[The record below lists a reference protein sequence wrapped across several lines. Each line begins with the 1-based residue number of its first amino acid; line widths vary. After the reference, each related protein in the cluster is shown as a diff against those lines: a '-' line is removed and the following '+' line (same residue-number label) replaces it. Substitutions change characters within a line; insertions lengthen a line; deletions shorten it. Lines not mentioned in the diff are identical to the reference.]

1 MSEQGYDEAFA
12 RKAAENYERYFV
24 PVIGAPVAEG
34 LIEAAALRPGE
45 RVLDVACG
53 TGIVT
58 RMAAEGVAPDGSVA
72 GLDANPG
79 MLAVARQAC
88 APELGI
94 EWHHGPAEAIP
105 LPDDSFDVVLCGMG
119 LQFFSDRGAALEQ
132 IRRVLDEGGRFV
144 ANLPGP
150 EPPPLRLMAESL
162 SRHVGPQAGG
172 FVHAVFS
179 LHEEDEV
186 RELLDGA
193 GFSDLDVRSEPTP
206 LSLPAP
212 ADFLWQYV
220 QSTPLAAAFAGLDE
234 EGRAALAQEYA
245 DQCRPFVEG
254 DRMKGTVRMT
264 TVVGR
269 A

>member
-1 MSEQGYDEAFA
+1 MSEQGYDAEFA
-12 RKAAENYERYFV
+12 KKAAESYERYFV

-94 EWHHGPAEAIP
+94 EWHQAPAEAIP
-105 LPDDSFDVVLCGMG
+105 LPDDSFDAVLCGMG
-119 LQFFSDRGAALEQ
+119 LQFFSDRMAALEE

-150 EPPPLRLMAESL
+150 EPPPLRIMAESL
-162 SRHVGPQAGG
+162 SRHVGPQAAG

-186 RELLDGA
+186 RDLLDGA
-193 GFSDLDVRSEPTP
+193 GFSDVDVRSKPTP
-206 LSLPAP
+206 LDLPAP
-212 ADFLWQYV
+212 GDFLWQYV
-220 QSTPLAAAFAGLDE
+220 QSTPLAAAFSSLDD
-234 EGRAALAQEYA
+234 EGRAAVEQEYA
-245 DQCRPFVEG
+245 DECQSFVKG
-254 DRMKGTVRMT
+254 GRMKGAVRMT